1 MFGAR
6 SPFASVFE
14 LLSRFERIRSQAVRA
29 VCRLEGGQM
38 LSPSYRGLMR
48 TLCSVEVGP
57 YSYGPI
63 LWPGAVPEGT
73 LVGNYC
79 SIGPR
84 VEIFRRNHP
93 TGRIAMHPFF
103 YNSGL
108 GVISSDSIP
117 MSRDNPLTVEHDV
130 WIGADV
136 IVTPRCKSIGLGS
149 VVGAGAVVTR
159 DVPRFAIVAG
169 NPARI
174 VGTRFNPDVQEVL
187 LESRWWEHPVER
199 LVPKLELFLADATLE
214 NARILLASL
223 RCDSPN
229 ASEK

>member
-1 MFGAR
+1 
-6 SPFASVFE
+6 
-14 LLSRFERIRSQAVRA
+14 
-29 VCRLEGGQM
+29 
-38 LSPSYRGLMR
+38 
-48 TLCSVEVGP
+48 
-57 YSYGPI
+57 
-63 LWPGAVPEGT
+63 
-73 LVGNYC
+73 
-79 SIGPR
+79 
-84 VEIFRRNHP
+84 
-93 TGRIAMHPFF
+93 MHPFF